1 MDSINGVSLEKY
13 AELCALMSETGTDTA
28 KQITIAEANGVK
40 ADDWNAAKD
49 GFTKKMMDP
58 SDMGK
63 TAMAF
68 MPLMQAAQ
76 SKARGGAEPC
86 SLEKYAKVHAEMTS
100 RKDPADPSKKLD
112 YMIVLQENGFTQ
124 GQWLE
129 CENYWTP
136 IVINDPNLP
145 EAMRARFNQEKSTQF
160 KVALQQETDR
170 ILGIQR

>member
-1 MDSINGVSLEKY
+1 MDTINGVTLEKY
-13 AELCALMSETGTDTA
+13 AELCALMSETGTDEA
-28 KQITIAEANGVK
+28 KQISIADANGVK
-40 ADDWNAAKD
+40 ADDWKAAKD

-76 SKARGGAEPC
+76 AKARGVKEPC
-86 SLEKYAKVHAEMTS
+86 TIEMYAKVHAEMAF
-100 RKDPADPSKKLD
+100 RKDPNDPNKKID
-112 YMIVLQENGFTQ
+112 YMVVVQENGFTQ

-136 IVINDPNLP
+136 VVTSDAKLP
-145 EAMRARFNQEKSTQF
+145 AEMQQRFNPEKSAKFAELMQ
-160 KVALQQETDR
+160 KESDR
-170 ILGIQR
+170 IQGIQR